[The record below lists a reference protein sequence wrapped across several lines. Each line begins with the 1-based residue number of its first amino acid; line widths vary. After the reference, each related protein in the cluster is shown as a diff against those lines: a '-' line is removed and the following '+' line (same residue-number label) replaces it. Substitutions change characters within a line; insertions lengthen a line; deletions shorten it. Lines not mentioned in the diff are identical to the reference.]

1 MAGIEIPVVEGKM
14 PETEIN
20 EVKEPTSEVN
30 EKLNVKELIERFAAI
45 QGISYEEAE
54 AKIGADTEEDILKNI
69 QNFTTEKIKSSE
81 IKLNR
86 AQRRALQKKYGKNAV
101 LQMTTQEQQ
110 EVINETAKKLNYID
124 LIQKLRKLNEQ
135 KAKENEDGETIDETN

>member
-1 MAGIEIPVVEGKM
+1 MLEENS
-14 PETEIN
+14 TN
-20 EVKEPTSEVN
+20 EVKEPSDEIN
-30 EKLNVKELIERFAAI
+30 EQLNARELIERFAAI

-54 AKIGADTEEDILKNI
+54 IKIGASTPEEILKNI
-69 QNFTTEKIKSSE
+69 QDFTTEKIKASE

-101 LQMTTQEQQ
+101 LQATAQEQQ
-110 EVINETAKKLNYID
+110 DVINETARKLNYID

-135 KAKENEDGETIDETN
+135 KAKENDNGETTNETN